1 MHARGLTAY
10 AIAKRSTGRISIS
23 TAYRLVEMEGRLETF
38 GADIL
43 DALCD
48 VLAVEPDALF
58 ERNGDGRATGDGG
71 GEGHGDRRADWQAG
85 GQAEGRPRRDTEA
98 CGACGGGAGPETGV
112 ALDAA
117 RRGRRLTGS
126 GARQAAHRGHTM
138 IAIVR
143 ACAATGM
150 VCDEFAPHCVY
161 HAAAL

>member
-58 ERNGDGRATGDGG
+58 ERNGDGRATGTAARNGRPAAKRKAG
-71 GEGHGDRRADWQAG
+71 PGATPKRAEPAVAEPAPKPVWRWTPPGAAG
-85 GQAEGRPRRDTEA
+85 G
-98 CGACGGGAGPETGV
+98 
-112 ALDAA
+112 
-117 RRGRRLTGS
+117 
-126 GARQAAHRGHTM
+126 
-138 IAIVR
+138 
-143 ACAATGM
+143 
-150 VCDEFAPHCVY
+150 
-161 HAAAL
+161 

>member
-58 ERNGDGRATGDGG
+58 ERNGDGRATGTAAGKATG
-71 GEGHGDRRADWQAG
+71 TAARNGRPAAKRKATKPKTSKPKTAKPTLVKPATVAPAPAEPAVAEPAPKPVWRWTPPGAAG
-85 GQAEGRPRRDTEA
+85 G
-98 CGACGGGAGPETGV
+98 
-112 ALDAA
+112 
-117 RRGRRLTGS
+117 
-126 GARQAAHRGHTM
+126 
-138 IAIVR
+138 
-143 ACAATGM
+143 
-150 VCDEFAPHCVY
+150 
-161 HAAAL
+161 

>member
-58 ERNGDGRATGDGG
+58 ERNGTVRATGTAAGTAAG
-71 GEGHGDRRADWQAG
+71 NGRPAAKRQATKPKTAKPTLVTPATVAPAPAEPAVAEPAPKPVWRWTPPAAAG
-85 GQAEGRPRRDTEA
+85 G
-98 CGACGGGAGPETGV
+98 
-112 ALDAA
+112 
-117 RRGRRLTGS
+117 
-126 GARQAAHRGHTM
+126 
-138 IAIVR
+138 
-143 ACAATGM
+143 
-150 VCDEFAPHCVY
+150 
-161 HAAAL
+161 